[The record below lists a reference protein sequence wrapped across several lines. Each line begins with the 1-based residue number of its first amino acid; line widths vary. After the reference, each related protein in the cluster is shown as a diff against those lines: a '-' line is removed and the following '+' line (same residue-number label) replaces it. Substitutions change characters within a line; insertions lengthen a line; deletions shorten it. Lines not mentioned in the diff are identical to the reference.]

1 MIETKYV
8 VNGVEYTDLAEAEAA
23 SKKFEE
29 EQAAKKDAALA
40 RKADV
45 EVVQNAANAY
55 LDLVADN
62 NKKREELKKA
72 EAEAYEAYKK
82 ELNDFSNKHK
92 GYHLTYT
99 SDGENVEFKVE
110 EAKSGLLEKELD
122 NIRRKTFNLFNSFW
136 F

>member
-8 VNGVEYTDLAEAEAA
+8 VNGVEYTDLAEAEEA

-29 EQAAKKDAALA
+29 EQTAKKDAALA

-55 LDLVADN
+55 LDLVAEN

-110 EAKSGLLEKELD
+110 EAKSGLLEKEID

>member
-55 LDLVADN
+55 LDLVAEN

>member
-55 LDLVADN
+55 LDLVAEN
-62 NKKREELKKA
+62 NKKREELKNA

>member
-23 SKKFEE
+23 SKKFED

-45 EVVQNAANAY
+45 EIVQNAANAY
-55 LDLVADN
+55 LDLVAEN
-62 NKKREELKKA
+62 NKKREELKKV